1 MVTGSHG
8 VTGLLA
14 VPVVLEEP
22 GTGGGNVCDLNMV
35 VKTVKVKIM
44 KQKHV
49 TPIIVQVSILYSIT

>member
-14 VPVVLEEP
+14 VPVVAEEP
-22 GTGGGNVCDLNMV
+22 GTGGENVCGLNTV

-49 TPIIVQVSILYSIT
+49 TPIIVQVSILYSII